1 VVARCVEILIGCYR
15 KGEADNPE
23 VYTTALAAILE
34 GYPESVVRFV
44 TDPRTG
50 LPGRSNWLPTIAE
63 ARGACETAMKPIREE
78 AERERR
84 KRERGALPPPA
95 KTWRPTREELMARYP
110 DLIIGSAFDA
120 KEYPANPPDYS
131 ARPCTLSAEALHA
144 LGIEPKVD
152 PP

>member
-1 VVARCVEILIGCYR
+1 MESLANLSKPLATSRSESATLSASDLGRRYCSPLVVARCVEILIGCYR

-63 ARGACETAMKPIREE
+63 ARGACETAMKIALIAIANVNQTVRFIPGLIR
-78 AERERR
+78 RQ
-84 KRERGALPPPA
+84 LP
-95 KTWRPTREELMARYP
+95 RY
-110 DLIIGSAFDA
+110 SV
-120 KEYPANPPDYS
+120 
-131 ARPCTLSAEALHA
+131 RQ
-144 LGIEPKVD
+144 
-152 PP
+152 